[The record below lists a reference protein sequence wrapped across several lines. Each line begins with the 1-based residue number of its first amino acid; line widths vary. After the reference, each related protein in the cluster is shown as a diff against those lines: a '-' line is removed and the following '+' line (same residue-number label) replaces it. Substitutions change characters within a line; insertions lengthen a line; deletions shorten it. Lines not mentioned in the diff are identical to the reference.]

1 MLPSVAG
8 RTSTFSLDTDSLG
21 LALSVAFGYHGSRKD
36 EEKCKHLA
44 SRCRNLT
51 GFPLDFQPAFVTV
64 TGKERQED
72 GGLSLR
78 AQWQVLV
85 RMF

>member
-1 MLPSVAG
+1 MQTPGKQMQKLDWLPS
-8 RTSTFSLDTDSLG
+8 
-21 LALSVAFGYHGSRKD
+21 
-36 EEKCKHLA
+36 
-44 SRCRNLT
+44 
-51 GFPLDFQPAFVTV
+51 LDFQPAFVTV
-64 TGKERQED
+64 TGKGRQED